1 MGLIPGDADGA
12 GVGAPLVSI
21 FPLPGGHT
29 LANARQTGSLS
40 HATPPRS
47 AAATVRARTI
57 GGHVKAAAKLLCASL
72 ITAVALAPL
81 PPIAAQAAPV
91 KAGAPCAKLN
101 AQVSKKGKTLV
112 CKRVKGKLV
121 WTLLKPTFSDNYQAV
136 ASDIDTCQL
145 AETRN
150 QTGAGA
156 KGFPIRGTLPA
167 VGELKIAIIPVDFAN
182 APGVG
187 NPSARLADD
196 IPEISEWGEFFSR
209 GTMQYRPFLASPT
222 WLRAPKGAE
231 WYVCVE
237 CQKGASESKQS
248 MAVGLQQLIDLADPA
263 FDFSGTDFVYF
274 LFPHEAESK
283 FGTSMYFHSTT
294 INTTEGPQQVSVY
307 GERGGSSQPEAN
319 LSPVWSH
326 LLHELL
332 HFQGWIGHGPFND
345 TSIMTNDGGPSKAV
359 TSWEA
364 FMAGWFGAQEIVCLD
379 AASLRTPIYVTMSP
393 LDLMESKPVSVMV
406 RLSEEELLVIERR
419 SSGKYSN
426 FAAATNYAGQLKDLN
441 HFTVY
446 RVNVNDP
453 YQRVDGRDFA
463 DIGSNFWGYVLE
475 NGQLRVKRSVTYK
488 GLDVTVMGSQ
498 QIRLR
503 FGS

>member
-1 MGLIPGDADGA
+1 M
-12 GVGAPLVSI
+12 
-21 FPLPGGHT
+21 
-29 LANARQTGSLS
+29 
-40 HATPPRS
+40 
-47 AAATVRARTI
+47 
-57 GGHVKAAAKLLCASL
+57 KAVAKLLCAGL
-72 ITAVALAPL
+72 VAAVAVAPL
-81 PPIAAQAAPV
+81 PGIAAHAAQV
-91 KAGAPCAKLN
+91 KLGAPCAKLN
-101 AQVSKKGKTLV
+101 AQVTQQGKTLV

-121 WTLLKPTFSDNYQAV
+121 WTLLKPTFSDNYQQV

-145 AETRN
+145 EEKRN

-167 VGELKIAIIPVDFAN
+167 LGELKIAIIPVDFAN

-187 NPSARLADD
+187 SPAAMLAKD
-196 IPEISEWGEFFSR
+196 IPEISAWGDFFSR
-209 GTMQYRPFLASPT
+209 GKVNYRPFLASPT

-237 CQKGASESKQS
+237 CQKGATEAKQP

-263 FDFSGTDFVYF
+263 FDFSDTDFVYF

-294 INTTEGPQQVSVY
+294 ITTSEGPQKVSVY
-307 GERGGSSQPEAN
+307 GERGGSSQPEVN

-332 HFQGWIGHGPFND
+332 HFQGWIEHGPYND

-379 AASLRTPIYVTMSP
+379 AASLGTPTYVTMSS
-393 LDLMESKPVSVMV
+393 LDLMESRPVSVMV
-406 RLSEEELLVIERR
+406 RLSDEELLVIERR
-419 SSGKYSN
+419 SSGRYSN
-426 FAAATNYAGQLKDLN
+426 FAAATNYGGQLKDLN
-441 HFTVY
+441 HFTAY
-446 RVNVNDP
+446 RVNVNDT
-453 YQRVDGRDFA
+453 YQRVDGRDFGA
-463 DIGSNFWGYVLE
+463 IGPNFWSYVLE
-475 NGQLRVKRSVTYK
+475 SGQLRINSSVTYK
-488 GLDVTVMGSQ
+488 GLNVTVIGSH
-498 QIRLR
+498 QIRLTVA
-503 FGS
+503 S

>member
-1 MGLIPGDADGA
+1 M
-12 GVGAPLVSI
+12 
-21 FPLPGGHT
+21 
-29 LANARQTGSLS
+29 
-40 HATPPRS
+40 
-47 AAATVRARTI
+47 
-57 GGHVKAAAKLLCASL
+57 KLLCAGL
-72 ITAVALAPL
+72 IAAVMAAPL
-81 PPIAAQAAPV
+81 PALTAHAAQV
-91 KAGAPCAKLN
+91 KLGAPCAKLN
-101 AQVSKKGKTLV
+101 AQVTQQGKTFV

-121 WTLLKPTFSDNYQAV
+121 WTLLKSTFSDNYQAV

-145 AETRN
+145 EETRN

-187 NPSARLADD
+187 SPSAKLAKD
-196 IPEISEWGEFFSR
+196 IPEISAWGDFFSR
-209 GTMQYRPFLASPT
+209 GKMTYRPLLASPI

-237 CQKGASESKQS
+237 CQKGASEAKQP
-248 MAVGLQQLIDLADPA
+248 MAVGLQELIDLADPA
-263 FDFSGTDFVYF
+263 FDFSDTDFVYF

-294 INTTEGPQQVSVY
+294 INTAEGPQRVSVY

-332 HFQGWIGHGPFND
+332 HFQGWIGHGPYND
-345 TSIMTNDGGPSKAV
+345 TSIMTNDGGPSKAI

-364 FMAGWFGAQEIVCLD
+364 FMAGWFGRQEVVCLD
-379 AASLRTPIYVTMSP
+379 AASLSTPIYITMSS
-393 LDLMESKPVSVMV
+393 LDLMERRPVSVMV
-406 RLSEEELLVIERR
+406 RLSDEELLVIERR

-426 FAAATNYAGQLKDLN
+426 FAAATNYGGQLKELN
-441 HFTVY
+441 HFTAY

-463 DIGSNFWGYVLE
+463 DIGPNFWSYVLDS
-475 NGQLRVKRSVTYK
+475 GQLRIKSSVTYK
-488 GLDVTVMGSQ
+488 GLQVTVVGSH
-498 QIRLR
+498 QIRLTPV
-503 FGS
+503 S

>member
-1 MGLIPGDADGA
+1 M
-12 GVGAPLVSI
+12 
-21 FPLPGGHT
+21 
-29 LANARQTGSLS
+29 
-40 HATPPRS
+40 
-47 AAATVRARTI
+47 
-57 GGHVKAAAKLLCASL
+57 KAAVKLLCAGL
-72 ITAVALAPL
+72 IAALMVAPL
-81 PPIAAQAAPV
+81 PALTAHAAQV
-91 KAGAPCAKLN
+91 KLGAPCAKLN
-101 AQVSKKGKTLV
+101 AQVTQQGKTFV

-121 WTLLKPTFSDNYQAV
+121 WTLLKPTFSDNYQQV

-145 AETRN
+145 EEKRN

-187 NPSARLADD
+187 SPSAKLTKD
-196 IPEISEWGEFFSR
+196 IPEISAWGDFFSR
-209 GTMQYRPFLASPT
+209 GKMTYRPFLTSPT

-237 CQKGASESKQS
+237 CQKGASEAKQQ

-263 FDFSGTDFVYF
+263 FDFSDTDFVYF

-294 INTTEGPQQVSVY
+294 INTAEGPQQVSVY

-332 HFQGWIGHGPFND
+332 HFQGWIGHGPYND

-364 FMAGWFGAQEIVCLD
+364 FMAGWFGEQEVVCLD
-379 AASLRTPIYVTMSP
+379 AASLSAPTYVTMSS
-393 LDLMESKPVSVMV
+393 LDLMESRPVSVMV
-406 RLSEEELLVIERR
+406 RLSDEELLVIERR

-426 FAAATNYAGQLKDLN
+426 FAAATNYGGQLKDLN
-441 HFTVY
+441 HFTAY

-453 YQRVDGRDFA
+453 YQRVDGRDFSE
-463 DIGSNFWGYVLE
+463 IGPNFWSYVLE
-475 NGQLRVKRSVTYK
+475 NGQLRIKGSVSYK
-488 GLDVTVMGSQ
+488 GLQVTVVGSH
-498 QIRLR
+498 QIRLTPMN
-503 FGS
+503 